1 MVSTKEL
8 MTGDL
13 VAYAGADIRIAR
25 ISENFVTYF
34 TPWGKNGS
42 VYEDNLFPILLTE
55 KILEANGFIHDEIA
69 GSWNHRQP
77 NFEILGSD
85 KSGWMIFDCIT
96 IKSVHELQNAMRLC
110 ELQDFADK
118 IKLG

>member
-1 MVSTKEL
+1 MVSAKEL

-34 TPWGKNGS
+34 TPWGKRAS
-42 VYEDNLFPILLTE
+42 VYEDDLTAIPLTE
-55 KILEANGFIHDEIA
+55 KILEANGFINDEIA
-69 GSWNHRQP
+69 GTWNHRSP
-77 NFEILGSD
+77 TFEVLGSD
-85 KSGWMIFDCIT
+85 KSGWMIFDCIS